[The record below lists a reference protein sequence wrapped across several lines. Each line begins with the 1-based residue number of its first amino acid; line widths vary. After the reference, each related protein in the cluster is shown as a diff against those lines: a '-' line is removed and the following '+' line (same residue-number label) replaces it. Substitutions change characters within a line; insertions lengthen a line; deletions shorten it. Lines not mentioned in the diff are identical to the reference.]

1 MSGQQFSTT
10 EMLARLVAFDT
21 TSRNSNLA
29 LIEFVGDYLAGHGV
43 AVELIHNEDK
53 TKANLY
59 ATIGPVD
66 KPGGI
71 VLSGHS
77 DVVPVDGQ
85 DWSSEPFALDARGG
99 RLYGRGTADM
109 KGFIAAALAHV
120 PEFVAAR
127 TQTPVHLAL
136 SYDEEIG
143 CVGVHGMVDHIRA
156 HLPQPKLVLVGE
168 PTEMKLVN
176 AHKGIRSFV
185 TEVTGSEAHSSN
197 THLGVNAV
205 EVAARLIGFLGQL
218 RDEMQRRGDASGR
231 FDPPYTSVHVGVIR
245 GGTALNIIPRQCRF
259 HWEFRALPDQDEE
272 EIIDRFNR
280 FAREEVLPP
289 LREVAVDTDIQT
301 IAQAAVPPLVPL
313 DDCPAEALVRALTGD
328 NAPLAVA
335 YGTEAGIFQRA
346 DVPAV
351 ICGPGSIE
359 QAHKPDEFV
368 TVAQLDA
375 CDRFLSRLAA
385 HIAVG
390 GREG

>member
-1 MSGQQFSTT
+1 MTGQQFSTT

-29 LIEFVGDYLAGHGV
+29 LIEFVRDYLAGHDV
-43 AVELIHNEDK
+43 AVELIHNEAK

-59 ATIGPVD
+59 ATIGPQAR
-66 KPGGI
+66 PGGI
-71 VLSGHS
+71 VLSGHT

-85 DWSSEPFALDARGG
+85 DWSSDPFTLDARKG

-109 KGFIAAALAHV
+109 KGFIASALAHV
-120 PEFVAAR
+120 PQFVAAR
-127 TQTPVHLAL
+127 AETPVHLAL

-143 CVGVHGMVDHIRA
+143 CVGVHGMVAHIRT
-156 HLPQPKLVLVGE
+156 HLPRPKLVLVGE

-205 EVAARLIGFLGQL
+205 EVAAKLIGFLGEL
-218 RDEMQRRGDASGR
+218 RDEMQACGDASGR

-245 GGTALNIIPRQCRF
+245 GGTALNIIPRHCRF
-259 HWEFRALPDQDEE
+259 HWEFRALPDQDEDA
-272 EIIDRFNR
+272 IIERFNQ

-289 LREVAVDTDIQT
+289 LRDVAAEADIQT
-301 IAQAAVPPLVPL
+301 IPQAAVPPLVPL
-313 DDCPAEALVRALTGD
+313 SDCPAEALVRALTGD
-328 NAPLAVA
+328 NAPLAVS
-335 YGTEAGIFQRA
+335 YGTEAGIFQHA
-346 DVPAV
+346 DIPAV

-359 QAHKPDEFV
+359 QAHRPDEFIAV
-368 TVAQLDA
+368 DQLDA
-375 CDRFLSRLAA
+375 CDRFLTKLAG
-385 HIAVG
+385 HISTTG
-390 GREG
+390 